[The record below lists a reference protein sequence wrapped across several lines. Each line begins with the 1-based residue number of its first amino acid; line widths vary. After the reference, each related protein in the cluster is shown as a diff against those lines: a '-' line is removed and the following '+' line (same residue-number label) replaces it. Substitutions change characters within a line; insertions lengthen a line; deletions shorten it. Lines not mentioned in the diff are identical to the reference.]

1 MTKTSYKRYSS
12 DFKQEVIAQYL
23 TGQFT
28 QRELARSFNVPVP
41 TVNQWVRN
49 ENVTDTNDGFVAE
62 LNLPNKSFLESVRI
76 FIEFD
81 NRGGEDSSEAIA
93 FIKSKDVKLD
103 ELKRFSKVIV
113 QGNVV
118 AKDMFLSTISRQ
130 IKDKEAWSKIHEED
144 VAKIKA
150 LQDEVAEKN
159 KAISDFITQFDV
171 IKKVAA
177 LLQTES
183 SKGE

>member
-1 MTKTSYKRYSS
+1 M
-12 DFKQEVIAQYL
+12 
-23 TGQFT
+23 
-28 QRELARSFNVPVP
+28 
-41 TVNQWVRN
+41 
-49 ENVTDTNDGFVAE
+49 
-62 LNLPNKSFLESVRI
+62 
-76 FIEFD
+76 
-81 NRGGEDSSEAIA
+81 
-93 FIKSKDVKLD
+93 KLD

-159 KAISDFITQFDV
+159 KAISNFITQFDV